1 MNKRQ
6 SGSERHS
13 IDLTGPKSHVLVME
27 PGVGSLSI
35 GPASPGRPVDL
46 SVAADDR
53 IDWRVFDPFRTGSD
67 YPWPRFITYTGS
79 DGGLFDWA
87 RTRRIEK
94 ATWTPLLTG
103 DRTIDA
109 RDSRLHMLSLR
120 LTEPGGRLHLILPDR
135 SASPHFMLE
144 LEGDLSRFSCEGVAP
159 KYLTL
164 APATRR
170 RDADRPV
177 DLPQLG
183 VLEQVAS
190 LTLWN
195 DPLVQPVSLRGL
207 ARFPNLR
214 SLTLRG
220 EITDLDR
227 LADHPQLTGLE
238 LRDMPDLS
246 GLPPLA
252 TWPNLDGFFAGDIDE
267 GVGKR
272 LRRELNARAKQRP
285 FANRTMVSNLRK
297 PEWWAREYG
306 RPFAAWPPRRAKIAN
321 AAFDTAQAAIAAAT
335 SLADVEAAITE
346 FALRFNAMDG
356 IETTEREGL
365 ADAVWQLGRSEAAR
379 ALGTDDALA
388 LQWFDAAREY

>member
-1 MNKRQ
+1 MDKRQ
-6 SGSERHS
+6 SGWECHS
-13 IDLTGPKSHVLVME
+13 IDLTGPQSHVLVKE

-46 SVAADDR
+46 VVAADDR
-53 IDWRVFDPFRTGSD
+53 IDWHVFDPFRTLSD

-87 RTRRIEK
+87 RTRRIED
-94 ATWTPLLTG
+94 ATWVPLLTG

-109 RDSRLHMLSLR
+109 RDSRLHKLR
-120 LTEPGGRLHLILPDR
+120 LHLTEPGGRLHLILPDR
-135 SASPHFMLE
+135 SASPHFTLE

-177 DLPQLG
+177 DLPALG
-183 VLEQVAS
+183 VLEQVER

-195 DPLVQPVSLRGL
+195 DPLVQPVSLCCL

-220 EITDLDR
+220 AIADLDR

-252 TWPNLDGFFAGDIDE
+252 TWPDLNGFVAIDIDDA
-267 GVGKR
+267 VGKR
-272 LRRELNARAKQRP
+272 LRRELNARARQRP
-285 FANRTMVSNLRK
+285 FANHARIAKLHK

-306 RPFAAWPPRRAKIAN
+306 RPFAAWPPRRAKAAN

-335 SLADVEAAITE
+335 ARTDVEAAITV
-346 FALRFNAMDG
+346 FTLHFNTVKG
-356 IETTEREGL
+356 IETTERETL
-365 ADAVWQLGRSEAAR
+365 ADAVWQLGRADAAT
-379 ALGTDDALA
+379 ALGTTDALA
-388 LQWFDAAREY
+388 LQWFDAARDY

>member
-1 MNKRQ
+1 MGKRQ
-6 SGSERHS
+6 SGWERHV
-13 IDLTGPKSHVLVME
+13 IDLTGPQSHVLVME

-35 GPASPGRPVDL
+35 GPASPGRRVDL
-46 SVAADDR
+46 VVAADDR
-53 IDWRVFDPFRTGSD
+53 IDWHVFDPFRTLSD
-67 YPWPRFITYTGS
+67 YPWPRFITYAGS
-79 DGGLFDWA
+79 DGGLFDRA
-87 RTRRIEK
+87 CTRRIED
-94 ATWTPLLTG
+94 ATWVPLLTG

-109 RDSRLHMLSLR
+109 RDSRLHKLRLR

-135 SASPHFMLE
+135 SASPHFE
-144 LEGDLSRFSCEGVAP
+144 LRVEGDLSRLSCEGVPP

-170 RDADRPV
+170 RAADPPLE
-177 DLPQLG
+177 LPALG
-183 VLEQVAS
+183 ALEQVER

-220 EITDLDR
+220 EIADLDR
-227 LADHPQLTGLE
+227 LVDHPRLTGLE

-246 GLPPLA
+246 GLPPLT
-252 TWPNLDGFFAGDIDE
+252 TWPDLDGFVATDIDD

-272 LRRELNARAKQRP
+272 LRRELNARARQRP
-285 FANRTMVSNLRK
+285 FAHHTRIAQLRK

-335 SLADVEAAITE
+335 SLAEVQAAITA
-346 FALRFNAMDG
+346 FAAHFNTVKG
-356 IETTEREGL
+356 IETTEREAL
-365 ADAVWQLGRSEAAR
+365 ADAVWQLGRADAAT
-379 ALGTDDALA
+379 ALGTTDALA
-388 LQWFDAAREY
+388 LQWFDAARDY